1 MKPVWCLLLLF
12 GFGFHAKGAP
22 ASMQLP
28 AFPLPSLV
36 REGGPP
42 REFSSVRLLRELQ
55 RGGVHGSGN
64 LETMDADYAL
74 LRMDS
79 LGALAGWLEAA
90 CRAVDFDVQQART
103 RAYDGAV
110 FARLL
115 AVATSL
121 AALRENDITLAM
133 PIGVMICERTVGW
146 GDLPGDGA
154 LDAYVIFATDN
165 GILVYD
171 PPTRQLSTLA
181 DFPNKEKIARI
192 RF

>member
-1 MKPVWCLLLLF
+1 MKHPWRGFLLF
-12 GFGFHAKGAP
+12 ATGLGAAAAP
-22 ASMQLP
+22 ASMLLP
-28 AFPLPSLV
+28 AFPLPALV
-36 REGGPP
+36 REGGPAK
-42 REFSSVRLLRELQ
+42 EISAVRLLRELQ

-74 LRMDS
+74 LRVDS
-79 LGALAGWLEAA
+79 LGALAAWLEAA
-90 CRAVDFDVQQART
+90 CRAVDFDVQRARS

-121 AALRENDITLAM
+121 AALRENDLTLAM
-133 PIGVMICERTVGW
+133 PIGVMICERTTAW

-154 LDAYVIFATDN
+154 TDAYVLFATDT

-171 PPTRQLSTLA
+171 PPTRQLAPLA
-181 DFPNKEKIARI
+181 DFPNKGKISRI